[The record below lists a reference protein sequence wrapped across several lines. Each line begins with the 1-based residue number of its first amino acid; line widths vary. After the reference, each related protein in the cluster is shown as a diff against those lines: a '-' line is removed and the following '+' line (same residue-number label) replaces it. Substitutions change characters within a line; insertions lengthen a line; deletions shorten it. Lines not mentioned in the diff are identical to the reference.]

1 MEGDRF
7 SFVQI
12 FFFTR
17 SPAEER
23 PRRVEGDR
31 RPAPSEALPHQSG
44 TRAGADTH
52 ASGTDP
58 PDAPRIGP
66 DNFILTI

>member
-23 PRRVEGDR
+23 PRRVEGD